1 MAIAPVSGSPAQRT
15 EPAKGVSMD
24 FRPKEKKETIVE
36 QENKANNSMKPGI
49 DNNKEDLKGVKKV
62 EEEV

>member
-1 MAIAPVSGSPAQRT
+1 MAIASVSGNAAQRT

-24 FRPKEKKETIVE
+24 FRPKEKKETVIE

-49 DNNKEDLKGVKKV
+49 DNEDLKGVKKV
-62 EEEV
+62 DEKI